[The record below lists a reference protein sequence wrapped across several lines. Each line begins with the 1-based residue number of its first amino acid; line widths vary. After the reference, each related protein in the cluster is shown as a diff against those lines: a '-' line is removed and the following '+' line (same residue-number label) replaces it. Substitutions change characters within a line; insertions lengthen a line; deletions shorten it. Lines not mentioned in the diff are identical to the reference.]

1 LSIFSSQHLSK
12 KYLSKYVLQDV
23 SFTLSAGH
31 FYILM
36 APNGAGKSTVLRL
49 IMGLERPTAGTMSF
63 LGSAPDQD
71 GIPFHLRGQIGLVA
85 ETVEYDP
92 SASLMRF
99 LKFYAGL
106 FPTYDLTWLCA
117 MAQVRNIDL
126 TQKFQKLSRGQKMQ
140 IILLAEL
147 AKRPKLLLIDEITS
161 VLDPY
166 SRAFYLNLLSE
177 FTRQGGTVLLT
188 TNVIHEVESSASDLL
203 ILRDGKVAWEAPI
216 SSIFEQFTK
225 IMVAETLTEEVRS
238 RFLVHKFY
246 PLDRLQSEGR
256 WMSILVGPSA
266 ALPLISLPYVKIH
279 MGAEDLFK
287 YFFQSSTEPT
297 AEKKAEAYDLRAA

>member
-1 LSIFSSQHLSK
+1 MSVFSCQHLSK
-12 KYLSKYVLQDV
+12 KYLSKYVLEDV
-23 SFTLSAGH
+23 TFSLTQGH

-63 LGSAPDQD
+63 LESCPDQY
-71 GIPFHLRGQIGLVA
+71 GIPAHLRGQIGLVA
-85 ETVEYDP
+85 ETIEYDP

-99 LKFYAGL
+99 LKFYATL
-106 FPTYDLTWLCA
+106 FPTYDLPWLCA

-140 IILLAEL
+140 VILLSEL

-166 SRAFYLNLLSE
+166 SRAFYLNLLSD
-177 FTRQGGTVLLT
+177 FTHQGGTVLLT

-203 ILRDGKVAWEAPI
+203 ILKGGTVAWEAPI
-216 SSIFEQFTK
+216 NTIFRQFTK
-225 IMVAETLTEEVRS
+225 IMVSDILTDETQAL
-238 RFLVHKFY
+238 LQQHKFY
-246 PLDRLQSEGR
+246 PLDRLQSDGR

-266 ALPLISLPYVKIH
+266 SLPLIALPYVQIH

-287 YFFQSSTEPT
+287 YFFQTSDVSVES
-297 AEKKAEAYDLRAA
+297 KAKGYDHRAA

>member
-1 LSIFSSQHLSK
+1 Q
-12 KYLSKYVLQDV
+12 V
-23 SFTLSAGH
+23 H

-36 APNGAGKSTVLRL
+36 APNCAGKSTALRL
-49 IMGLERPTAGTMSF
+49 IMGLERPTTGTMSF
-63 LGSAPDQD
+63 LGKDHDQD
-71 GIPFHLRGQIGLVA
+71 GIPSAVRGQIGLVA

-99 LKFYAGL
+99 LKFYATL
-106 FPTYDLTWLCA
+106 FPLYDLPWLCA

-126 TQKFQKLSRGQKMQ
+126 TQKFHKLSRGQKMQ

-166 SRAFYLNLLSE
+166 SRAFYLNLLSD
-177 FTRQGGTVLLT
+177 FTARGGTILLT

-203 ILRDGKVAWEAPI
+203 ILKSGTVAWKSPI
-216 SSIFEQFTK
+216 DTIFQQFTK
-225 IMVAETLTEEVRS
+225 IMVSDPLTDEALTCFKQAE
-238 RFLVHKFY
+238 FY
-246 PLDRLQSEGR
+246 PLDRLRSEGR
-256 WMSILVGPSA
+256 WMSVMVGPTAS
-266 ALPLISLPYVKIH
+266 LPLITTSYVQIH

-287 YFFQSSTEPT
+287 YFFQTSSDAKVES
-297 AEKKAEAYDLRAA
+297 KAMGHDLRAA